1 MRRLKHIIL
10 VILLMLSISNCNNSE
25 YEIYNLSDDVYNYN
39 YDCLKHISVSE
50 FLQSVTGNGIEI
62 DFLVSEFERNGLI
75 IKSRE
80 GRMLFIYFDINSE
93 GSEDTVNVNKYK
105 NKKIQRIRVF
115 DNHTSGSLIIDYALK
130 Y

>member
-1 MRRLKHIIL
+1 
-10 VILLMLSISNCNNSE
+10 MLSISNCNNSE
-25 YEIYNLSDDVYNYN
+25 YEIYNLSDDIYNYN

-50 FLQSVTGNGIEI
+50 FLQNVTGNGIEI

-80 GRMLFIYFDINSE
+80 GRMLFIYFDINSK
-93 GSEDTVNVNKYK
+93 GSDTVNVNKYK

-115 DNHTSGSLIIDYALK
+115 ENHTSGSLIIDYALK